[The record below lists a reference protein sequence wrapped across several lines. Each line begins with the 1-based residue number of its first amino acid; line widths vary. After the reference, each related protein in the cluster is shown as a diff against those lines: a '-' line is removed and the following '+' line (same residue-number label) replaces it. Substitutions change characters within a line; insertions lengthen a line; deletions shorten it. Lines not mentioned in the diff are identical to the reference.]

1 MEIKDYVLKRKE
13 ALKNAIL
20 SRPKVPTLAI
30 IVVGNNAAS
39 DSYVRGKMKDAAEV
53 GFKAID
59 THLSESTSEADLVAL
74 IQKYNADPTIDGIL
88 VQLPVPKQI
97 SEKAIHEAVL
107 PSKDVDG
114 FSPLSPFECCTPKG
128 ICDYLSEEGFLF
140 RGKNAVVIGRS
151 NIVGKPMAK
160 MLIARDCNVTVLHSK
175 TSDEDKRFYLEHAD
189 LVVVAIGRLGAI
201 DATYKFKPSCWIVD
215 VGINRGEDGH
225 LHEKDLKE
233 RCAYLNSLHLKS
245 LHYTSSNGTDLTVGL
260 IPNVIF
266 LGGGEST
273 IAGVFYQPNIPSE
286 ECFTSPMRGQAE
298 GVVYASK
305 PLAYQGQLIDNFS
318 VRFHEGKAVEVKAEK
333 GLAALESILTLDEGS
348 AYLGE
353 CALVPFD
360 SPINQTGLLFYNTL
374 YDENACCHLALG
386 RGFTNLYPN
395 FEKYS
400 EEQLHGFGINKSL
413 SHVDFMIGTAD
424 LEIVG
429 TCADGKEVVLFHNGT
444 WAF

>member
-1 MEIKDYVLKRKE
+1 MLTMKPNCERNENLTMNS
-13 ALKNAIL
+13 ALLRRYA
-20 SRPKVPTLAI
+20 T
-30 IVVGNNAAS
+30 
-39 DSYVRGKMKDAAEV
+39 
-53 GFKAID
+53 
-59 THLSESTSEADLVAL
+59 
-74 IQKYNADPTIDGIL
+74 
-88 VQLPVPKQI
+88 
-97 SEKAIHEAVL
+97 
-107 PSKDVDG
+107 
-114 FSPLSPFECCTPKG
+114 
-128 ICDYLSEEGFLF
+128 
-140 RGKNAVVIGRS
+140 
-151 NIVGKPMAK
+151 
-160 MLIARDCNVTVLHSK
+160 LIARTGAHVQKGQYVIIRSN
-175 TSDEDKRFYLEHAD
+175 
-189 LVVVAIGRLGAI
+189 VAIEGFASLVAEECYKAGAKRVVFDWQSAVADQVSYHYAKTEDLGQVLPQEIGFQEFSTDSLPILIWIDGDDPDGLVGSDAKKIAQVRALRYAQNGKYIEARENKYQWCIAGAPSPKWAKKVFPNLPEDVAMEKLWAAI
-201 DATYKFKPSCWIVD
+201 LKTA
-215 VGINRGEDGH
+215 RAEDGEGEKNWAE
-225 LHEKDLKE
+225 HEKDLKE